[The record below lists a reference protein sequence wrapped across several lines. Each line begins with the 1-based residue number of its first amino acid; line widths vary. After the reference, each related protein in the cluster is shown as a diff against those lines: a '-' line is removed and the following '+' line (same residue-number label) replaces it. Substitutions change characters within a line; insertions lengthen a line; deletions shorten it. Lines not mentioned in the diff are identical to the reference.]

1 MPSTDPDPRA
11 AKLLHPA
18 TTPDE
23 IDAILAQEPKL
34 AWAAASRGDADLD
47 RLADAV
53 ARHSGWGRTQAI
65 EDERLPGPARAYL
78 ARRGDDD
85 LRARVAS
92 AFATDEATLG
102 LVLEIGDERARLVVA
117 CRWNLPP
124 GLVDRCAADASPRVR
139 ATAARHQNA
148 DAATLARLAQD
159 EDLEVRAG
167 AAAHPV
173 LPVTIAATLTRD
185 PSPEVRRAAV
195 ARLPATDEA
204 VPAIAMAA
212 GDRDPGV
219 RELVAR
225 HPATP
230 LEARLALA
238 GDPALRVRRALA
250 RSPAADEHA
259 LGRLATDPDP
269 LVRLL
274 VVGHPRLPLLLL
286 EALAADPSA
295 DVRAAVADH
304 AGAGRDT
311 LLRLAADLSGR
322 VREVLAMRPALA
334 PEVLEALRR
343 LDDPVVAARLRERPN
358 LPWNPTP

>member
-1 MPSTDPDPRA
+1 MPAADPDPRV

-34 AWAAASRGDADLD
+34 AWAAASRRGADLE

-53 ARHSGWGRTQAI
+53 ARHTGWGRTQAI
-65 EDERLPGPARAYL
+65 EDERLPGPARACL

-85 LRARVAS
+85 LRARLAS
-92 AFATDEATLG
+92 AFATDEGTLG
-102 LVLEIGDERARLVVA
+102 LVLELGDERARLFVA
-117 CRWNLPP
+117 GRWNLPAA
-124 GLVDRCAADASPRVR
+124 LVARGAADASPRVR
-139 ATAARHQNA
+139 ATAARHRNA
-148 DAATLARLAQD
+148 DAAALARLAQD
-159 EDLEVRAG
+159 EDAEVRAG
-167 AAAHPV
+167 VAAHPV
-173 LPVTIAATLTRD
+173 TPVAIAATLTRD
-185 PSPEVRRAAV
+185 PSPEVRGAAV
-195 ARLPATDEA
+195 ARLPASDEA
-204 VPAIAMAA
+204 VPALAAAA
-212 GDRDPGV
+212 GDPDPGV

-230 LEARLALA
+230 PEARLALA

-250 RSPAADEHA
+250 RSPAADEHT

-274 VVGHPRLPLLLL
+274 VVGHPRLPSLLL

-304 AGAGRDT
+304 AGAGRDA
-311 LLRLAADLSGR
+311 LLRLVADPSGR
-322 VREVLAMRPALA
+322 VREVLAMRPALP
-334 PEVLEALRR
+334 PELLEALRT
-343 LDDPVVAARLRERPN
+343 LDDPVVAARLRERPH
-358 LPWNPTP
+358 LPRKPTP